1 MEARNV
7 ACASVRVCVCKRS
20 RSRTVRV
27 QAQSLFLTWVFEKGR
42 GFGGRKF
49 ELYRLVSSPHKFD
62 QVSSL
67 DGVSRSPSAR
77 IYYQPAT
84 GFSRKFPDTPKVPG
98 VPEGFRRQ
106 KAMRSTC
113 RSYSYRLIKSTCG
126 TCACASMNSRI
137 IPIRDEWGDWA
148 CTILAQELLSCCPG
162 KRSMGRTL
170 LESFWKCV
178 TVFDGTLSPRR

>member
-67 DGVSRSPSAR
+67 DGVSRSPSTH
-77 IYYQPAT
+77 ILPA
-84 GFSRKFPDTPKVPG
+84 GHGVFPQVPG
-98 VPEGFRRQ
+98 HPEG
-106 KAMRSTC
+106 
-113 RSYSYRLIKSTCG
+113 
-126 TCACASMNSRI
+126 
-137 IPIRDEWGDWA
+137 
-148 CTILAQELLSCCPG
+148 PG
-162 KRSMGRTL
+162 
-170 LESFWKCV
+170 
-178 TVFDGTLSPRR
+178 SPRRFSTAESDAQHLPFILV